1 MRDWYTKIVQLL
13 KKITVSVYKKTG
25 VEPEQ
30 FKKMKNIIL
39 RQVPKVFL
47 ILWVIQHNC
56 NVFLRIFFSSK
67 S

>member
-39 RQVPKVFL
+39 RQVPKVFFDTL
-47 ILWVIQHNC
+47 GDPTKL
-56 NVFLRIFFSSK
+56 
-67 S
+67 

>member
-1 MRDWYTKIVQLL
+1 MGVIDKSNYHLHYAGLVYKNSTII

-39 RQVPKVFL
+39 R
-47 ILWVIQHNC
+47 
-56 NVFLRIFFSSK
+56 
-67 S
+67 